1 MKIVIN
7 LVVGLVLFAG
17 ALIGGLAA
25 TGRLNHEGTAN
36 IPLLGS
42 FFPEPQKPVEPEA
55 GAEAADAHGTPAAA
69 AADGVHAGGEAT
81 PQDASATPE
90 GQSPQGEEKPRR
102 SKTGRSVVEPEKS
115 DKPAEGGGHGEAPA
129 GGSGEE
135 PAAGHG
141 EQPAGEHGDASAA
154 KTAEEHGKGG
164 EHAAVKDFAELQD
177 QLANDRK
184 NKYAPGGY
192 FTFQGMP
199 AGLTPE
205 QINDAWN
212 RVQGLLADIDK
223 RKQAL
228 DLREQDLQL
237 LADDIDRRLRVLAE
251 QRLALETKMRQ
262 LDDRIAKFQEQVKL
276 VRNDEVAALKNNAKT
291 METFDA
297 SLAADLI
304 AEQWRTEKG
313 QEEVLKMLSFM
324 NKEKESE
331 ILQLLP
337 KPVVQDLM
345 NKRLRVSRE
354 ATPSATPGK

>member
-1 MKIVIN
+1 MKIVVN
-7 LVVGLVLFAG
+7 LVVGLLLFAG
-17 ALIGGLAA
+17 TLIGGLAA

-42 FFPEPQKPVEPEA
+42 FFPEPPKPAEPPA
-55 GAEAADAHGTPAAA
+55 GAEGAETHGGATGTPT
-69 AADGVHAGGEAT
+69 DGSHAGGVGT
-81 PQDASATPE
+81 PQDASANGD
-90 GQSPQGEEKPRR
+90 GQNPQGDEKPRR
-102 SKTGRSVVEPEKS
+102 SKVGRSVVEPEK
-115 DKPAEGGGHGEAPA
+115 PAEGGAHGEAPA
-129 GGSGEE
+129 GEKGEP

-141 EQPAGEHGDASAA
+141 EEPAADHGAA
-154 KTAEEHGKGG
+154 PADKAAGDHGKGG
-164 EHAAVKDFAELQD
+164 EHAAVQDFKALQE

-212 RVQGLLADIDK
+212 KVQGLLADLDK

-237 LADDIDRRLRVLAE
+237 LADDIDRRMRVLAE

-291 METFDA
+291 METFDP

-304 AEQWRTEKG
+304 AEQWRTDKG

-331 ILQLLP
+331 ILQVLP
-337 KPVVQDLM
+337 KAIVQDLM
-345 NKRLRVSRE
+345 KKRLRVSKE
-354 ATPSATPGK
+354 AAPSAAPGK